1 MMRQGLIVVG
11 AAGTLG
17 VQLSS
22 PGIPSTEWQKHLFD
36 KDSDVSRNIKSCN
49 LAVCSDIDAAVN
61 SIPFEDCDYWRL
73 LITSGIYDGQS
84 KRAAKWDKINSSL
97 EINLTGVVHWTYGV
111 TEKLRDLRK
120 KGRIVVVSSAA
131 SHVGSHDLGY
141 GVAKAGLCGLVRSL
155 SKQHAQHGISTIGV
169 APSLFLSSMSD
180 HQSDERKQA
189 AINQN
194 HLGRALHLDEVVSCT
209 RFALFE
215 APDALTGTF
224 INPNGGQ
231 VLAL

>member
-1 MMRQGLIVVG
+1 MMRQGLIIIG

-17 VQLSS
+17 MQLSA
-22 PGIPSTEWQKHLFD
+22 PKLPTAKWQKHLFD
-36 KDSDVSRNIKSCN
+36 REPNISLNIKSCN
-49 LAVCSDIDAAVN
+49 LAICSDIDAAVN

-73 LITSGIYDGQS
+73 LITAGIYDGQS
-84 KRAAKWDKINSSL
+84 KRSVEWDKINTSI
-97 EINLTGVVHWTYGV
+97 EVNLTSIVHWTHGV
-111 TEKLRDLRK
+111 TEKLRHLQK
-120 KGRIVVVSSAA
+120 EGRLVIVSSAA

-155 SKQHAQHGISTIGV
+155 SKQHALHGISTIGI
-169 APSLFLSSMSD
+169 APSLFFSSMSD
-180 HQSDERKQA
+180 HQSDKRKQA

-215 APDALTGTF
+215 APNALTGTF